1 MQRAVEGWLAELGM
15 AEYAAAFAENA
26 VTLDLLP
33 TLTADDLRDLGVTK
47 IGHRRRLLNAASA
60 LLAPNPDVVE
70 PPVAALVDQAERR
83 QLTILVC
90 DIVGSTELA
99 RELGPEEMRA
109 LVGAFQEH
117 CATTIRRLGGYLGPF
132 LGDAV
137 IAWFGFPRTLENDAE
152 SALRAGLSIVRGL
165 RSAPGIGHPV
175 DVRIGIASG
184 LCVAGRLN
192 QGLAGEPTV
201 IGDAPSLAVR
211 LQAHARPNSV
221 VCGGVTRQLA
231 GELFRFQP
239 LGSVVAK
246 GFDEPVAIWEVLGEN
261 DLQSRYKATRAAT
274 IARLIGRTHER
285 ALLDERW
292 STACRGEGQ
301 VVVITG
307 SPGIGKS
314 RLARSLADAIDRDR
328 HRVLAFQCSP
338 LFAQSPLYPVV
349 RHLEAAAGVAP
360 AEPQPVRLAKL
371 ESLLRQNGADVVLL
385 DDLAPLLLDPGQKP
399 RAEPERLR
407 ADTFAA
413 LVRLVTALRGGRPT
427 LLLIEDI
434 HWIDPST
441 RELVQ
446 QILAGVAREPLM
458 VVLTARP
465 EAELRWT
472 QAADPLVIQLAKL
485 NRTQSAEFLA
495 EIFQDRVISIPIA
508 RRLIDRTDGVPLFI
522 EEVCRG
528 LIEAGSLQADANQRI
543 DPDLVL
549 GFVPATLHDTLLSR
563 LDRNP
568 QGKLVAQVAAV
579 IGREFRIELLRAVW
593 THGEDEL
600 QAGLRSLLDA
610 DLVHPVA
617 DSAPGFY
624 AFKHGLMHQAAYET
638 LLLRHREALH
648 LRIVERLPEV
658 LPEFVRARPEILARH
673 LSLAGEHARAA
684 EQWLRAA
691 GRALERA
698 AYEEG
703 CQHLRA
709 GLTAV
714 GQLEAGTERDAR
726 ELPLQIALAQAL
738 RAARFTS
745 GDEALDAARRARALA
760 ERQGRASDL
769 LHVLRLEFGI
779 LFNRPDIAAAE
790 EVARAF
796 TTSPLVADSAEARA
810 LGHQVLG
817 KVRFFQGRFDE
828 AREQIH
834 ASLAQLDGP
843 PSRELLAHHQYP
855 VSGMVYLAGAEL
867 CLGRIEASR
876 EIAERAIAISRD
888 GTEFTQSLTLA
899 NLLILEL
906 VQGGSS
912 RTAAML
918 DELRGIAIA
927 RGAPFW
933 VALVAFHDGW
943 RQVRDGQRPAGIARM
958 RDALAT
964 FREHSVEVEM
974 PFYEAVLAE
983 ALLDQGDLD
992 DAGAVLDDARARI
1005 ARTQE
1010 RWPEAE
1016 VLRLAARLAGRRGDR
1031 ATACSLLAQARTVC
1045 AEQGALLW
1053 RERLGTTAIA
1063 CGLDDPDRPERAAA

>member
-1 MQRAVEGWLAELGM
+1 MQRDVRDWLAEQGLD
-15 AEYAAAFAENA
+15 EYAAAFEENA
-26 VTLDLLP
+26 VTLDLVP
-33 TLTADDLRDLGVTK
+33 TLTADDLRDLGIAK
-47 IGHRRRLLNAASA
+47 IGHRRRLLNAAGA
-60 LLAPNPDVVE
+60 LLVPVPAPAE
-70 PPVAALVDQAERR
+70 PSGAALVDQAERR
-83 QLTILVC
+83 QLSILVC

-99 RELGPEEMRA
+99 RELGPEEMRG

-117 CATTIRRLGGYLGPF
+117 CATTIRRLGGCLGPF

-137 IAWFGFPRTLENDAE
+137 IAWFGFPQTLENDAE

-165 RSAPGIGHPV
+165 RSAPGLAHPL
-175 DVRIGIASG
+175 DVRVGIATG
-184 LCVAGRLN
+184 LCVVGRLN
-192 QGLAGEPTV
+192 QGLTGEPTV

-211 LQAHARPNSV
+211 LQGHARPNTV
-221 VCGGVTRQLA
+221 VCGGVTRRLA
-231 GELFRFQP
+231 GELFRFEP
-239 LGSVVAK
+239 LGQVAAK
-246 GFDEPVAIWEVLGEN
+246 GFDGPVAIWEVQGEN
-261 DLQSRYKATRAAT
+261 DLQSRFKATRAAT

-292 STACRGEGQ
+292 ATAARGEGQ
-301 VVVITG
+301 AVVITG

-314 RLARSLADAIDRDR
+314 RLARSLADAIDRER

-349 RHLEAAAGVAP
+349 RHLEAAAGVVP

-371 ESLLRQNGADVVLL
+371 ESLLQQNGADPRLL

-413 LVRLVTALRGGRPT
+413 LVRLLTALRGGRPT
-427 LLLIEDI
+427 LLLVEDI

-441 RELVQ
+441 RELLQ
-446 QILAGVAREPLM
+446 QILAGVAREPLLIVM
-458 VVLTARP
+458 TARP

-543 DPDLVL
+543 DPDAVL

-563 LDRNP
+563 LDRHP

-579 IGREFRIELLRAVW
+579 IGREFRIELLRAIW
-593 THGEDEL
+593 TLGEDEL
-600 QAGLRSLLDA
+600 QAGLDSLLAA

-617 DSAPGFY
+617 DTAPGFY

-648 LRIVERLPEV
+648 LRICERLPEV

-673 LSLAGEHARAA
+673 LSLAGEPARAA
-684 EQWLRAA
+684 EQWLWAA
-691 GRALERA
+691 GRALERG

-709 GLTAV
+709 GLAAV
-714 GQLEAGTERDAR
+714 GQLEAGPERDAR

-745 GDEALDAARRARALA
+745 GDEALDAARRARSLA
-760 ERQGRASDL
+760 ERQARPSEL
-769 LHVLRLEFGI
+769 LRVLRLEFGI
-779 LFNRPDIAAAE
+779 QFNRPDITAAE
-790 EVARAF
+790 STARAF
-796 TTSPLVADSAEARA
+796 TSAPLIAASAEAQA
-810 LGHQVLG
+810 LGHQALG
-817 KVRFFQGRFDE
+817 KVRFFQGRFGE
-828 AREQIH
+828 AGEAIRTALRH
-834 ASLAQLDGP
+834 LDGAP
-843 PSRELLAHHQYP
+843 APELLAHHQYP

-876 EIAERAIAISRD
+876 EIAERAVAISRD
-888 GTEFTQSLTLA
+888 GTEFTRSLTLA

-906 VQGGSS
+906 VQRGSP

-943 RQVRDGQRPAGIARM
+943 HDVQEGRAAAGIARM
-958 RDALAT
+958 RDALVT

-974 PFYEAVLAE
+974 PFYQAVLAE
-983 ALLDQGDLD
+983 ALIDQGELD
-992 DAGAVLDDARARI
+992 DAALVLDDARARI
-1005 ARTQE
+1005 ARTGE

-1016 VLRLAARLAGRRGDR
+1016 VLRLAARLAGARGEAGEARGLLDR
-1031 ATACSLLAQARTVC
+1031 ATAIAAAQEA
-1045 AEQGALLW
+1045 GLW
-1053 RERLGTTAIA
+1053 RERITATAAALG
-1063 CGLDDPDRPERAAA
+1063 LERPPGAARAA